1 MANILLNQA
10 PVITATVNVLN
21 GSFTGR
27 GWVGVGAHAIPL
39 LAIAYYLIAGSTA
52 AQEQAGRAADPAR
65 VP

>member
-1 MANILLNQA
+1 MANILLNLA

-27 GWVGVGAHAIPL
+27 SWAGVGAHAIS
-39 LAIAYYLIAGSTA
+39 LAIAFYLIAGSTA